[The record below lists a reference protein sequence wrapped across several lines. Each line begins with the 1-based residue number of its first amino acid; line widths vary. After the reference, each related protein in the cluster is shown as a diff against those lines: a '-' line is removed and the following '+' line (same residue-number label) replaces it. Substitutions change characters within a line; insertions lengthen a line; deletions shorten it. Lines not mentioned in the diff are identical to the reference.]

1 MSADHYGFRADI
13 EYLLTVFVKDSTM
26 QVTSPPAPICIRQPW
41 NEPITSLS
49 GEDKYHPPFC
59 ILFKRFKHMDIRV
72 QIDKSAY
79 SLGSIAHITLEIDLR
94 NTRLVLV
101 HANVNL
107 VCCYKLL
114 EPSGERKEFLQN
126 IRTTAITLADQSYIG
141 ENSLHQDI
149 EVEAHLLPTC
159 IGRTIECRYC
169 MKVSVWP
176 QLPMIGTEPHIP
188 TVEKEVVIY
197 DPRFRRQDS
206 IQ

>member
-1 MSADHYGFRADI
+1 M
-13 EYLLTVFVKDSTM
+13 KDSTT
-26 QVTSPPAPICIRQPW
+26 QLTSVPAPIRIRQPW

-59 ILFKRFKHMDIRV
+59 IVFKRFKHMDIRAH
-72 QIDKSAY
+72 IDKSAY
-79 SLGSIAHITLEIDLR
+79 SLGSIAHVTLEIDLR
-94 NTRLVLV
+94 NTRLVLI

-114 EPSGERKEFLQN
+114 EPSGERKEFRQN
-126 IRTTAITLADQSYIG
+126 IRTTAITLASHSYIG

-149 EVEAHLLPTC
+149 EVGAHLPPTC
-159 IGRTIECRYC
+159 IGKTIECRYC

-197 DPRFRRQDS
+197 DPRFRRQD
-206 IQ
+206 IIE